1 MTNSGQELEQLVAL
15 LSSQEWR
22 IFSGKIYSI
31 KDKHWKKIP
40 FIPNAFQ
47 KDFYQRKHTKN
58 IILKARQ
65 LGFSTLIDIMSLDKV
80 LFSKYKSVGIIADD
94 RDSAEL
100 IFRDKVKFA
109 YDNLPAWIF
118 DTFQVKT
125 DRKGELVFENNHCS
139 IAVDTSFRWGTLQSL
154 HISEYG
160 KICNKYPDKAREIQT
175 GALNTVAPTSEVFI
189 ESTAEGN
196 SGYFYDM
203 CMRAMAQEEMWRGLT
218 DMDYKFFF
226 YPWFIDPT
234 YELTDDFPITQ
245 ETCDYFATLKANEY
259 IQKYFTHILFWPEKM
274 RWWQKKKEEQWDD
287 MIREY
292 PSFPKEAF
300 DIAIKWAYYEK
311 ELWIAREQ
319 KRIANIYHDERLP
332 VYTSWDLWWSGWWDD
347 TAIWFWQI
355 YGKELRI
362 IDYWEWTGYSMIEIA
377 NTIVNPRYKNYD
389 IHYFPHDGNVH
400 EYSTGATRVET
411 ARQHMRGKVE
421 AVKMNWVS
429 EGINN
434 VRNMFPNCYFDEA
447 KCSKWLWQLAKYR
460 RKYDERNGMF
470 LDRPE
475 HKDSHGPDWFRY
487 LANVYADL
495 TKHKAQ
501 AISYEADYSEFY

>member
-1 MTNSGQELEQLVAL
+1 MTNTGQELEQLMTL

-47 KDFYQRKHTKN
+47 KDFFQRRHTKN

-109 YDNLPAWIF
+109 FDNLPEWLSN
-118 DTFQVKT
+118 TFQVKT

-139 IAVDTSFRWGTLQSL
+139 IAVDTSFRWGTLQML

-175 GALNTVAPTSEVFI
+175 GALNTVAPESEVFI
-189 ESTAEGN
+189 ESTAEWN

-203 CMRAMAQEEMWRGLT
+203 AMRAMANEEMGKVLSPL
-218 DMDYKFFF
+218 DYKFFF
-226 YPWFIDPT
+226 YPWFLDTT
-234 YELTDDFPITQ
+234 YELTDDFAITQ
-245 ETCDYFATLKANEY
+245 ETYDYFWELKRNEY
-259 IQKYFTHILFWPEKM
+259 IQKNYPDLKFGPEKM
-274 RWWQKKKEEQWDD
+274 RWYQKKKEEQGDD
-287 MIREY
+287 MAREY

-311 ELWIAREQ
+311 ELSIAREQ
-319 KRIANIYHDERLP
+319 KRITTVYHDERLP
-332 VYTSWDLWWSGWWDD
+332 VYTAWDLWGSGWWDD
-347 TAIWFWQI
+347 TAIWFYQI
-355 YGKELRI
+355 YGKEVRL
-362 IDYWEWTGYSMIEIA
+362 IDYWDGSWYSMIEIA
-377 NTIVNPRYKNYD
+377 NTIVNPRYKLYD
-389 IHYFPHDGNVH
+389 THYLPHDGNVH
-400 EYSTGATRVET
+400 EYSTGVTRLIT
-411 ARQHMRGKVE
+411 ARQHLKGRVE
-421 AVKMNWVS
+421 TVPMYKIS

-434 VRNMFPNCYFDEA
+434 VRNMFPHCYFDEA
-447 KCSKWLWQLAKYR
+447 KCSKWLSVLQKYR
-460 RKYDERNGMF
+460 RKYDEKNGIFM
-470 LDRPE
+470 DKPDHTE
-475 HKDSHGPDWFRY
+475 SHGCDALRY
-487 LANVYADL
+487 LATVYQDMVNPKTEEVFEQDWSNYL
-495 TKHKAQ
+495 
-501 AISYEADYSEFY
+501 